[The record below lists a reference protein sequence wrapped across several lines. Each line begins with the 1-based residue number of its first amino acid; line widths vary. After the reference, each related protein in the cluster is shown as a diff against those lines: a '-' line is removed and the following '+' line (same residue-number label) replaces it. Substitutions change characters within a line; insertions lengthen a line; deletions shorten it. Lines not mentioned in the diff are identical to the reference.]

1 MDTQF
6 DKDAVRHG
14 AVRENSAQT
23 VLNKLREHEN
33 NREHTQRR
41 WVWELL
47 QNARDASTDEGIV
60 ARVEWEAG
68 KLVFQHNGRDF
79 RVEEVA
85 HLIFHGTTKLEDKAA
100 LGQYGSGFLTTHMLS
115 SEIDVRG
122 RLNDGRPFSFLLRR
136 EIASAGELSDSMD
149 EAWNDFNA
157 CIENAPTSDTAPAD
171 GFTTC
176 FRYPLSEESA
186 GVVAEGIEALKQSAP
201 YVVAFNHQFRRIEIV
216 SSEGTISFEVRNRE
230 VLQEGLDRVTVR
242 VTQAPSHTER
252 DYLLAMGTRASA
264 IVPIEPTEE
273 GTTCLSPEDIP
284 RLFLGFPLVST
295 ETFSSPAVINSLL
308 FHPTENRDGIYLG
321 QAENEANRTNQVL
334 IDEAFDLHLRLIKFA
349 SERHFA
355 DVPALATIP
364 PLVGKE
370 WLNSQWAC
378 EQLSQFVNSIRQTPS
393 IMGGDTLRAP
403 EESVLPLAGSEDNT
417 ETLWDL
423 LNEIRG
429 LREGLPPRDEANGWR
444 RAVESWLGIHPT
456 PFDEVFSGEELVR
469 HIESG
474 IGDDGTP
481 GTLEELE
488 GLLRDREAAILWLDL
503 LCQFLQD
510 DNLVDVLQDS
520 HIVLDQSGHLDRMS
534 VLHRDTGIDSEL
546 KDIGDE
552 LLGMRIRKSLRD
564 TRLASLASET
574 GSGDYGDSDVVQ
586 AMKARL
592 EEVCEDGKL
601 DAGFAQAS
609 PRFMAWL
616 TTRRLWSALRG
627 YPAYSTASDGTPVL
641 LRLHQEDP
649 SLVEVLAPVSAWP
662 QDIQPYAALFP
673 RSHIVAEP
681 FFDHIPSTD
690 DWRALS
696 NHGFTSHSVLVHAD
710 RPCRHFIPEGPLRED
725 MEHRTIHDVSMTD
738 LLHISKDKIGV
749 MARVRD
755 SQELARLFWTFLT
768 EWLIRYDKGA
778 LDIQTADCECGSSHT
793 YYPAMWLVPIIE
805 NSWVPQSQGTR
816 DRARAQSL
824 ARLLKGRWALR
835 NNDDALRLLKALDI
849 SELDLSVYL
858 TADSEEAVPVLR
870 ETLNTILVS
879 AGDRLGDVHTIIK
892 AMQADP
898 DLLSHLED
906 RNKSIERINENR
918 RIGRLVEDLVREGL
932 KAEGFRVK
940 RTGTGSDF
948 EIDVMSMELRRK
960 NRTWLV
966 EVKASREEKVR
977 MSERQAEEA
986 VKCGAGFLLCV
997 VPLEHGVEPQSHHVR
1012 AGMRFVQ
1019 NIGSRIGPLYERL
1032 GRFNEQHNVATT
1044 IDDPDI
1050 QLEIGSG
1057 TPRIGIS
1064 NSVWEDGTHL
1074 DHLSDQLTSGG
1085 T

>member
-1 MDTQF
+1 M
-6 DKDAVRHG
+6 
-14 AVRENSAQT
+14 
-23 VLNKLREHEN
+23 
-33 NREHTQRR
+33 
-41 WVWELL
+41 
-47 QNARDASTDEGIV
+47 
-60 ARVEWEAG
+60 
-68 KLVFQHNGRDF
+68 
-79 RVEEVA
+79 
-85 HLIFHGTTKLEDKAA
+85 
-100 LGQYGSGFLTTHMLS
+100 
-115 SEIDVRG
+115 
-122 RLNDGRPFSFLLRR
+122 
-136 EIASAGELSDSMD
+136 
-149 EAWNDFNA
+149 
-157 CIENAPTSDTAPAD
+157 
-171 GFTTC
+171 
-176 FRYPLSEESA
+176 
-186 GVVAEGIEALKQSAP
+186 VAEGIEALKQSAP

-216 SSEGTISFEVRNRE
+216 SSEGTTSFEVRNRE

-252 DYLLAMGTRASA
+252 DYLLARGARASV
-264 IVPIEPTEE
+264 IVPLEPTEKE
-273 GTTCLSPEDIP
+273 TTCLSPEDTP

-321 QAENEANRTNQVL
+321 QAENEANRTNEAL
-334 IDEAFDLHLRLIKFA
+334 IDEAFDLHLRLIEFA
-349 SERHFA
+349 SERQFA

-364 PLVGKE
+364 PLVGQK
-370 WLNSQWAC
+370 WLNSEWAC
-378 EQLSQFVNSIRQTPS
+378 ERLSQLVNSIRKTPS
-393 IMGGDTLRAP
+393 IMGGDTLRTP
-403 EESVLPLAGSEDNT
+403 EESILPLAGSEDNT

-429 LREGLPPRDEANGWR
+429 LREGLPPRTEANGWR
-444 RAVESWLGIHPT
+444 RAVESWLEIYPT
-456 PFDEVFSGEELVR
+456 LFDEVYNGEELVR
-469 HIESG
+469 HIESA
-474 IGDDGTP
+474 IGDDETA

-488 GLLRDREAAILWLDL
+488 GLLQDREAAILWLDL

-510 DNLVDVLQDS
+510 DNLVNVLQNS
-520 HIVLDQSGHLDRMS
+520 HIVLDQSGHLDRIS
-534 VLHRDTGIDSEL
+534 ELHRDTGIDTEL
-546 KDIGDE
+546 KDIGDV

-586 AMKARL
+586 AIKTRL
-592 EEVCEDGKL
+592 EEICEEGKL
-601 DAGFAQAS
+601 DGGFAQAS

-616 TTRRLWSALRG
+616 TKGRLWSALRG
-627 YPAYSTASDGTPVL
+627 YPAYSTASDGTPAL
-641 LRLHQEDP
+641 LRLHQGDL

-662 QDIQPYAALFP
+662 EELQPYAALFP

-681 FFDHIPSTD
+681 FFDHIPGMD

-696 NHGFTSHSVLVHAD
+696 DHGFTRHGVLVYTD
-710 RPCRHFIPEGPLRED
+710 RPCRHFIPEGALRED
-725 MEHRTIHDVSMTD
+725 REHRTLDDVPMTD
-738 LLHISKDKIGV
+738 LLHLSRVKIGV

-755 SQELARLFWTFLT
+755 SQELARLFWRFLT

-805 NSWVPQSQGTR
+805 NSWVPQSQGAR
-816 DRARAQSL
+816 DRASARSL

-849 SELDLSVYL
+849 SELDLSVHL

-879 AGDRLGDVHTIIK
+879 AGDRLGDVHTIIEV
-892 AMQADP
+892 MQADP
-898 DLLSHLED
+898 DLLSHLEE
-906 RNKSIERINENR
+906 RKESIERINENG

-932 KAEGFRVK
+932 EAERFTVK

-948 EIDVMSMELRRK
+948 EIDVMSLELRRK

-966 EVKASREEKVR
+966 EVKASREQKVR

-997 VPLEHGVEPQSHHVR
+997 VPLEHGVEPQSHDVR

-1019 NIGSRIGPLYERL
+1019 NIGPRMEPLYERL
-1032 GRFNEQHNVATT
+1032 GRFNEQHNAATT
-1044 IDDPDI
+1044 TDDPDI

-1057 TPRIGIS
+1057 TPRIGIG
-1064 NSVWEDGTHL
+1064 NTVWEDGTHL
-1074 DHLSDQLTSGG
+1074 DDLSDQLTSGG